1 MELYCGKMKLIIC
14 LAFLLFSVGA
24 EKARFD
30 NYRLY
35 SVQIENKSQ
44 YEAMKYL
51 EENSDSVNYFHLRAF
66 FWLSKISSIFSMTF
80 LNQQF

>member
-1 MELYCGKMKLIIC
+1 MKLLIC
-14 LAFLLFSVGA
+14 LAFLFLSVGA

-35 SVQIENKSQ
+35 SVQIENESQ
-44 YEAMKYL
+44 YEALKYL
-51 EENSDSVNYFHLRAF
+51 EENSDSVNYFHLSDF
-66 FWLSKISSIFSMTF
+66 LWIFKISSIFSMTF